1 MRIIFIRHGKT
12 KGNTEGRYV
21 GRTEEPLLAESVA
34 SLQKTPYPA
43 VQRVITSPMLR
54 CRQTAEAIYPTV
66 PVQVQWGL
74 EEMDFGE
81 FEYKN
86 YLELC
91 GDWRYQTYID
101 SGGQTS
107 FPGAEPLD
115 VFKERCCAA
124 FREAMERLQER
135 KTGEN
140 EPSVAVNGKAEE
152 PSVAATGGAEE
163 QARTVGQIK
172 EASVSAVAF
181 VVHGGTIMAI
191 MEAFGEPKRGYFDW
205 QIANGAYI
213 EGEYS
218 EGKIKVNE
226 S

>member
-81 FEYKN
+81 FEYKKPCF
-86 YLELC
+86 L
-91 GDWRYQTYID
+91 
-101 SGGQTS
+101 
-107 FPGAEPLD
+107 P
-115 VFKERCCAA
+115 
-124 FREAMERLQER
+124 
-135 KTGEN
+135 
-140 EPSVAVNGKAEE
+140 
-152 PSVAATGGAEE
+152 
-163 QARTVGQIK
+163 
-172 EASVSAVAF
+172 
-181 VVHGGTIMAI
+181 
-191 MEAFGEPKRGYFDW
+191 
-205 QIANGAYI
+205 
-213 EGEYS
+213 
-218 EGKIKVNE
+218 
-226 S
+226 